1 MPDQLLPELSADR
14 LRQLLAA
21 GTETDHLDYK
31 ATIDLAERRD
41 VVELV
46 KDVGAFLAVGGD
58 IVVGASDDGSGCEDF
73 TDELAAKFDPS
84 KVDQKFSRYIDKPFA
99 VQVAR
104 HEIDGRHYVLLHIE
118 PSPDGICVFKAPG
131 TYPDPSDSSRQRT
144 AFSIGDVFVREG
156 AQSIRWQQHHV
167 RALLQRIVSAQRE
180 GWLRTHR
187 AELEEVV
194 RGATA
199 QTLAAGP
206 ARSLSWTLD
215 AETFEET
222 LIELLREEDSIPVR
236 LFVEGIGREGKHRLI
251 SDDADALDDFRTIL
265 DRVAILASIGVRLHH
280 ADLIDQA
287 LSIFLGLYDSLHT
300 AEARSLPVRPE
311 QLWLDI
317 IARVYGVGG
326 VAVRSRNWPAVR
338 LLVLQKTFVERRGR
352 RLYWFRHSVTH
363 GSRAHLVRTKGTD
376 GPTLP
381 EIALENARRAEY
393 LKPDLSPDDEAL
405 FDSLLQ
411 FDLLACAVVIHETG
425 DEQMEHWIPEFA
437 YWYSH
442 RVEPA
447 VALLVSDEKA
457 RAALVP
463 THDPGIA
470 HLARV
475 LHAGAKRLA
484 GFGYSWDGWGTPG
497 VSQFLKAHPE
507 PTP

>member
-21 GTETDHLDYK
+21 GTETNHLDYK
-31 ATIDLAERRD
+31 ATIDLANRRD

-58 IVVGASDDGSGCEDF
+58 IVIGASDDGSGFEGF
-73 TDELAAKFDPS
+73 TDDLAAKFDPT
-84 KVDQKFSRYIDKPFA
+84 KIDQKFSKYIDKPFS
-99 VQVAR
+99 VQVGR
-104 HEIDGRHYVLLHIE
+104 HEIDGHHYVLLRIE
-118 PSPDGICVFKAPG
+118 PSPDGICVFKATG
-131 TYPDPSDSSRQRT
+131 NYVDPQNQGRQLTVFRT
-144 AFSIGDVFVREG
+144 GDVFVREG

-180 GWLRTHR
+180 EWLKTHR

-206 ARSLSWTLD
+206 ARSLTWTLD

-236 LFVEGIGREGKHRLI
+236 LFVEGIGREANQRLV
-251 SDDADALDDFRTIL
+251 SDDDNALDDFRTIL
-265 DRVAILASIGVRLHH
+265 DRVTILASIGVRFFQDVL
-280 ADLIDQA
+280 LDQA

-300 AEARSLPVRPE
+300 AEARRLPVQQE

-317 IARVYGVGG
+317 IARVYGIGG
-326 VAVRSRNWPAVR
+326 VAVRCRNWASVR
-338 LLVLQKTFVERRGR
+338 RLVLQKTFVEHRGR
-352 RLYWFRHSVTH
+352 HLYWFRHSVTH
-363 GSRAHLVRTKGTD
+363 GSRAHLVRAKGTD

-381 EIALENARRAEY
+381 EIALENARRAEC
-393 LKPDLSPDDEAL
+393 LRPDLSLDDEAL
-405 FDSLLQ
+405 FNSLLQ
-411 FDLLACAVVIHETG
+411 FDLLACAVVIQETG
-425 DEQMEHWIPEFA
+425 DEQMKHWIPEFA

-447 VALLVSDEKA
+447 IALLVSDEKA

-463 THDPGIA
+463 TDDTGIA
-470 HLARV
+470 YLARV
-475 LHAGAKRLA
+475 LNAGAKRLT
-484 GFGYSWDGWGTPG
+484 GFGYAWDGWETPG
-497 VSQFLKAHPE
+497 VTQFLNAHPE
-507 PTP
+507 HTS